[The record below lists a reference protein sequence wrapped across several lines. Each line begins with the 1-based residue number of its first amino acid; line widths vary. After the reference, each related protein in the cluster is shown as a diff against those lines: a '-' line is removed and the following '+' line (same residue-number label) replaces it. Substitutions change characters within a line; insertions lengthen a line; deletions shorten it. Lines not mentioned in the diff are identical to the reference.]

1 MAGRTFVKDLKAGA
15 PVEGTFLVAQKEV
28 RQKKTGGDYLYMALR
43 DKTGTVT
50 AFMWDG
56 YEPLLPK
63 LEVGTY
69 LKVSA
74 MVQKYNNRTQIVVRK
89 AELVEPGAVESA
101 EFLPATALDTGVLW
115 AEIEGRIAAVKDPF
129 LRRLLADAF
138 AGPGVREAFLKAP
151 AAKIMHHS
159 CVGGLIEHTHS
170 LLKLCD
176 LVAGYYPQLDADLLA
191 AGAILHDWGK
201 TRELS
206 SEGAFDYTREG
217 RLVGHIVMTAQ
228 EIERLAGTIP
238 DFPADLKANLTHLI
252 ISHHGQYDFGSPKM
266 PKLREALVLSQ
277 LDSLDSHLKGFDEDL
292 ADAEEGSAYSDIMGR
307 YIFETNPKP
316 KA

>member
-1 MAGRTFVKDLKAGA
+1 MAGKIFVKDLKTGGA
-15 PVEGTFLVAQKEV
+15 VEGTFLVAQKEI

-56 YEPLLPK
+56 FETLAPK
-63 LEVGTY
+63 LEVGAY

-74 MVQKYNNRTQIVVRK
+74 MGQKYNNRTQIVVRK
-89 AELVEPGAVESA
+89 AELVAAATVEAA
-101 EFLPATALDTGVLW
+101 EFLPASSSDTAALW
-115 AEIEGRIAAVKDPF
+115 GAIEARIAAVKDPF
-129 LRRLLADAF
+129 LRRILQSAF
-138 AGPGVREAFLKAP
+138 ADPAVKETFLKAP

-170 LLKLCD
+170 LLQLCD
-176 LVAGYYPQLDADLLA
+176 LVAGYYSHLDADLLA

-228 EIERLAGTIP
+228 EIERLANTIP
-238 DFPADLKANLTHLI
+238 DFPAELRANLTHLI
-252 ISHHGQYDFGSPKM
+252 ISHHGQYEFGSPKM
-266 PKLREALVLSQ
+266 PKLREALVLSH
-277 LDSLDSHLKGFDEDL
+277 LDSLDSHLKGFDEDI

-307 YIFETNPKP
+307 YIFETHAKP

>member
-1 MAGRTFVKDLKAGA
+1 MAGKTFVKDLKAGGA
-15 PVEGTFLVAQKEV
+15 VEGMFLVAQKEV

-56 YEPLLPK
+56 YEPILPK
-63 LEVGTY
+63 LEVGGY

-74 MVQKYNNRTQIVVRK
+74 MVQKYNNRTQLVVRK
-89 AELVEPGAVESA
+89 AELVAPASVEAA
-101 EFLPATALDTGVLW
+101 EFLPATTLDTAALW
-115 AEIEGRIAAVKDPF
+115 GDIERRIGAVKDPF
-129 LRRLLADAF
+129 LRKLLQAAF
-138 AGPGVREAFLKAP
+138 AGPGVKEGFLRAP
-151 AAKIMHHS
+151 AAKMMHHS

-170 LLKLCD
+170 LMKLCD
-176 LVAGYYPQLDADLLA
+176 LVAGFYPQLDADLLA

-228 EIERLAGTIP
+228 EIERIVNGIP
-238 DFPADLKANLTHLI
+238 DFPAELKGNITHLI
-252 ISHHGQYDFGSPKM
+252 ISHHGQYEFGSPKM
-266 PKLREALVLSQ
+266 PKLREALVLSH

-307 YIFETNPKP
+307 YIFETNVKP